1 MAVPVQIH
9 PLVKS
14 SQGPR
19 DAYGRAMNYLRISL
33 TDAATSGVL
42 SMPAS
47 ESSSHARAPDGCR
60 AHSSRRLFVKL
71 GINKIRSGRRPTVRP
86 HLVDI
91 IVRSAFPPGR

>member
-33 TDAATSGVL
+33 TDRCNFRVCLLHAGGRDEVPATRG
-42 SMPAS
+42 
-47 ESSSHARAPDGCR
+47 APDG
-60 AHSSRRLFVKL
+60 
-71 GINKIRSGRRPTVRP
+71 
-86 HLVDI
+86 
-91 IVRSAFPPGR
+91 